1 MSINVIV
8 VEKNKKAYVKQLA
21 GTTDS
26 LKNEID
32 SGVEY
37 IRLANDNSVVLVV
50 TAANTDLGD
59 MNRALYRQGSKKVE
73 EVICGKFLIVAIDNG
88 ENVTSLNKKQI
99 KRYMERFGVPERFE
113 ILPNG
118 EIVSTKTEYSQKNK
132 TDKKEKYHSKHKVL
146 SLSAIKQSP
155 EYKSRVH
162 RAGKLLDNLADQ
174 MPEHLLGLLSDY
186 VEAELE
192 FHKFLERECFK
203 SGLMFA
209 KEEQTL
215 KDVD

>member
-8 VEKNKKAYVKQLA
+8 VEKNKKAYVKQLPR
-21 GTTDS
+21 TTDS
-26 LKNEID
+26 LKKEMG
-32 SGVEY
+32 SGIEFVK
-37 IRLANDNSVVLVV
+37 LATDNSVVLVV
-50 TAANTDLGD
+50 TTNNTDFAD
-59 MNRALYRQGSKKVE
+59 MNRALYHPGSKKVA
-73 EVICGKFLIVAIDNG
+73 EVVCGKFLIVGIDAND
-88 ENVTSLNKKQI
+88 NITSLTNKQVRQYI
-99 KRYMERFGVPERFE
+99 ARFGEPEQFE

-118 EIVSTKTEYSQKNK
+118 EIVSTKTGYSQKKKIN
-132 TDKKEKYHSKHKVL
+132 TKEKYHSKHKVL

-162 RAGKLLDNLADQ
+162 RAGKLLDKLADQ

-203 SGLMFA
+203 SGLTFA
-209 KEEQTL
+209 EKERMS